1 MDKNYKQFVDKLNL
15 YIRKFYYYQLVRGL
29 MLFVLLFVVYYIFI
43 SALEYF
49 NYFDPFVKLVIA
61 VVTLLFTLFIFV
73 YFLLIPVIKLFGFGK
88 RLSYYDVSKQLSQ
101 SFPEVDDKLIN
112 VIELENDFTAGYSS
126 DLKQASID
134 QKINELKVFD
144 FTGSIKF
151 KDLKVV
157 FFTSSVVV
165 FFFVV
170 FLLLSPGFFQ
180 DSSIRLIHFQ
190 QKFEKPAPF
199 IFKLENVSLEIV
211 AGESIELKMS
221 CTGKDIPELVYLNF
235 GSNFYLMKKS
245 DGLYS
250 YKIEN
255 VNSSFSFF
263 FTDKRYVSE
272 VYKIEVLNKPFI
284 SSFDVHV
291 QPPTY
296 TNLDS
301 EDLHNVGD
309 LKIVSGTTVKWI
321 FNAVYADSL
330 TLLFSDSTKIVGKKN
345 ANIFEI
351 VKTFYNDVEYRVLVK
366 NSRLADKTNLVYKV
380 QTISDLFPEIA
391 VVQVSDS
398 VDFKTFYFKGNLVDD
413 YGFHKLAFTINSEG
427 RDSSFTV
434 PFIPFMLNQD
444 FYYTFNFE
452 LVKNFGKSFKFYFTV
467 YDNDFLNHFKRTTSQ
482 TFSFNFPDYQDI
494 IVKESKDQSSI
505 DQLFKKSTALTE
517 EIQRD
522 FKDFKLKQINSEMS
536 EWEKFQ
542 SVKEIMG
549 KKTELENVLDQIKN
563 QNKDANNFLNSF
575 TEEKS
580 EILEKQKQI
589 EDLIK
594 DVFSDDL
601 KKLFD
606 EFNELAKQFD
616 PRKFDQLSKELDA
629 NLGDLAKQLEK
640 NVQLLKKMKVEQKI
654 ERVVHELNNLSSTE
668 KGILNKSNLKSDV
681 KQVEESE
688 KAGELQFDNLLNDY
702 LGALELNRSLEKPM
716 NLFNFDHEF
725 SDIKNSYSKVL
736 EAIGRNNKRK
746 TLLGI
751 ESISKAMDELA
762 SAMNQMLKDNKK
774 KQNGANIEDIK
785 QILDNLVVVSF
796 DQEKLLNKF
805 NSVDYNNPLINVLK
819 VNQKNIF
826 GRVEF
831 LKDSLY
837 ALSKRTPEISA
848 IISKEMLGLETSVS
862 AAVDNLELGNLGVS
876 LMQQQYGITA
886 ANNLALFL
894 SEALESLKEREKN
907 SKPGDGDDDKPGG
920 KGSKPAFKSMK
931 DSQNSIKDQLQK
943 MIDQMKKGDLKQMSQ
958 SIGQTIAQQEIMQQ
972 LIREMVNSGT
982 VGSKTGDQLKTI
994 DQLLEQSRQDL
1005 ISKRISNELVNRQN
1019 LILSK
1024 LLDAE
1029 KSEIERDFEDKRES
1043 KTAHDVKIGNPGGYF
1058 EYNKAKNESEI
1069 IRRGNFKLRGF
1080 YDQKYNNFLNQIK
1093 H

>member
-29 MLFVLLFVVYYIFI
+29 MLFLLLFVVYYIFI

-49 NYFDPFVKLVIA
+49 NYFDPYVKFLIA

-73 YFLLIPVIKLFGFGK
+73 YFLLIPAIKLLGFGK
-88 RLSYYDVSKQLSQ
+88 RLNYYDVSKQLSY
-101 SFPEVDDKLIN
+101 SFPEINDKLIN
-112 VIELENDFTAGYSS
+112 VIELENDFNAGYSI

-144 FTGSIKF
+144 FSGSIKF
-151 KDLKVV
+151 KNLKVV
-157 FFTSSVVV
+157 FLAFLAVV

-170 FLLLSPGFFQ
+170 FFLLSPGFFK

-190 QKFEKPAPF
+190 QKFERPAPF
-199 IFKLENVSLEIV
+199 TFNLKNDSLEIV
-211 AGESIELKMS
+211 AGGSIELKLS

-235 GSNFYLMKKS
+235 GGNYYLMKKA
-245 DGLYS
+245 DGVYS

-255 VNSSFSFF
+255 VNSSFSFY
-263 FTDKRYVSE
+263 FTDKHYISE

-291 QPPTY
+291 QPPLY
-296 TNLDS
+296 TNLDA
-301 EDLHNVGD
+301 DNLHNVCD

-321 FNAVYADSL
+321 FHALYTDSL
-330 TLLFSDSTKIVGKKN
+330 SLLFSDSTKIVGKKYEN
-345 ANIFEI
+345 SFEI
-351 VKTFYNDVEYRVLVK
+351 VKNIYNDLEYSVLVK
-366 NSRLADKTNLVYKV
+366 NSRLADQTNLVYKV

-398 VDFKTFYFKGNLVDD
+398 VDFKTFYFKGNIVDD
-413 YGFHKLAFTINSEG
+413 YGFHKLDFTISSEG
-427 RDSSFTV
+427 KDSSFTV

-452 LVKNFGKSFKFYFTV
+452 SVKNFGKSFKFYFSV
-467 YDNDFLNHFKRTTSQ
+467 YDNDFLNHFKRSTSE
-482 TFSFNFPDYQDI
+482 TFSFNFPDYQAI
-494 IVKESKDQSSI
+494 IEKESKDQNSI

-542 SVKEIMG
+542 SVKDIMG

-580 EILEKQKQI
+580 EVLEKQKQI

-594 DVFSDDL
+594 DVFNDDL

-616 PRKFDQLSKELDA
+616 PRKFDQLSKDMDA
-629 NLGDLAKQLEK
+629 NLSDLAKQLEK

-654 ERVVHELNNLSSTE
+654 ERVVQELKNLSFKE
-668 KGILNKSNLKSDV
+668 KDILDKLDLKSDA
-681 KQVEESE
+681 KHVEELE
-688 KAGELQFDNLLNDY
+688 KDNELQFNHVMNDY
-702 LGALELNRSLEKPM
+702 LGALELNKSLEKPM
-716 NLFNFDHEF
+716 SLFNFEHEF
-725 SDIKNSYSKVL
+725 SDIKDNYSKL
-736 EAIGRNNKRK
+736 QEAIGRSNKRK
-746 TLLGI
+746 TLSGI
-751 ESISKAMDELA
+751 ETISKTMDDLA
-762 SAMNQMLKDNKK
+762 SAMNQMLKENKK

-785 QILDNLVVVSF
+785 QILDNLVAVSF

-819 VNQKNIF
+819 IDQKNIL
-826 GRVEF
+826 GHVEF

-837 ALSKRTPEISA
+837 ALSKRTPEISS
-848 IISKEMLGLETSVS
+848 IISKEMLGLETNVS
-862 AAVDNLELGNLGVS
+862 AAIDNLELGNLGVS

-894 SEALESLKEREKN
+894 SEALENLKEREKN

-920 KGSKPAFKSMK
+920 KGAKPAFKSMK

-972 LIREMVNSGT
+972 LIREMVNSGN
-982 VGSKTGDQLKTI
+982 VGSKTGDQLKAI
-994 DQLLEQSRQDL
+994 DQLLEQTRQDL
-1005 ISKRISNELVNRQN
+1005 INKRISSELVNRQN

-1043 KTAHDVKIGNPGGYF
+1043 KTAHDVKIGNPSGYF
-1058 EYNKAKNESEI
+1058 EYNKVKNESEL

-1080 YDQKYNNFLNQIK
+1080 YDQKYNIFLNQIK